1 MEENNNGTPTKKSNK
16 GLVAVLAIV
25 IIAILV
31 GVGYYFMKPT
41 SPKDVFVGG
50 INSVFDSSMKKM
62 GEDVKKVNSTV
73 VLSGNIESSD
83 EEVNQVAKYINEGKL
98 TYNVQLDKEAK
109 KLLLAANV
117 DYQNENLLSGKVYYA
132 SGDEN
137 VYIYVQDLFDKYF
150 KVNMKDATG
159 SEVGSSSMD
168 NLFDVDFSKT
178 IGKVD
183 YKKATNIIK
192 DTVASN
198 LKDEYFSKE
207 KVDGLTKNTMKITVG
222 DLKQVIKNT
231 VTSIKDNSEFMNC
244 FEKKDDFKEI
254 FEKLIEELNEKEEE
268 DNYKLELSLYT
279 KGMKNELEKMEIKV
293 NISETKQMVINIV
306 EIEENKF
313 EITSDIPEFG
323 KVKLN
328 MEVKN
333 DVNTDLESVNVSDS
347 VDINNMTQAD
357 QLKIFGNLMNM
368 KLYKYIA
375 PLLQNRTMNSSI
387 LQN

>member
-1 MEENNNGTPTKKSNK
+1 MGENNNGTPTKKSNK

-31 GVGYYFMKPT
+31 GVGYYFLKPI

-50 INSVFDSSMKKM
+50 IEKVFNSSTEKM
-62 GEDVKKVNSTV
+62 GEDVKKVNSTI
-73 VLSGNIESSD
+73 VLSGNIDSSN
-83 EEVNQVAKYINEGKL
+83 EEIKQVAKYINEGKL

-109 KLLLAANV
+109 KLLLSANV

-137 VYIYVQDLFDKYF
+137 VYIFIQDLFDKYF

-159 SEVGSSSMD
+159 DGSSSMD
-168 NLFDVDFSKT
+168 SIFDMDLSAT

-192 DTVASN
+192 DTAASN

-222 DLKQVIKNT
+222 DLKQVIKNI
-231 VTSIKDNSEFMNC
+231 VTSLKDNSEFINC

-254 FEKLIEELNEKEEE
+254 FENLIEELNEKDEKE
-268 DNYKLELSLYT
+268 DNYKLEISLYT
-279 KGMKNELEKMEIKV
+279 KGMKNELAKIEIKV
-293 NISETKQMVINIV
+293 NVSETKQMVINIV
-306 EIEENKF
+306 ETEENKY

-347 VDINNMTQAD
+347 VDINNMTQDD

-375 PLLQNRTMNSSI
+375 PLLQNRTMSSSV

>member
-1 MEENNNGTPTKKSNK
+1 MEENKKETPTKKSNK
-16 GLVAVLAIV
+16 GLVAVLAIIV
-25 IIAILV
+25 IAILV
-31 GVGYYFMKPT
+31 GVGYYFLKPI

-50 INSVFDSSMKKM
+50 IEKVFNSSTEKM
-62 GEDVKKVNSTV
+62 GEDVKKVNSTI
-73 VLSGNIESSD
+73 VLSGNIDSSN
-83 EEVNQVAKYINEGKL
+83 EEIKQVAKYINEGKL

-109 KLLLAANV
+109 KLLLSANV

-137 VYIYVQDLFDKYF
+137 VYIFIQDLFDKYF

-159 SEVGSSSMD
+159 DSSSSMD
-168 NLFDVDFSKT
+168 SIFNMDLSAT

-192 DTVASN
+192 DTVSNN

-222 DLKQVIKNT
+222 DLKQVIKNI
-231 VTSIKDNSEFMNC
+231 VTSLKDNSEFINC

-254 FEKLIEELNEKEEE
+254 FEKLIKELNEKEEE
-268 DNYKLELSLYT
+268 DNYKLEISLYT
-279 KGMKNELEKMEIKV
+279 KGMKNELAKIEIKV
-293 NISETKQMVINIV
+293 NVSETKQMVINIV
-306 EIEENKF
+306 ETEENKY

-347 VDINNMTQAD
+347 VDINNMTQDD

-375 PLLQNRTMNSSI
+375 PLLQNRTMSSSV